1 MGIGEGK
8 LNSRIPE
15 AHTDY
20 IISVIAEE
28 FGIIIVIIIMA
39 YKIFHYWGNS

>member
-1 MGIGEGK
+1 MGMGEGK

-28 FGIIIVIIIMA
+28 FGIIA
-39 YKIFHYWGNS
+39 